1 MIHAL
6 LLKQET
12 RKTFVF
18 SDASFDQCV
27 ALLVMRFIPDALK
40 AVKEMR
46 RVTRRGGTVATA
58 MWDTTGGNELNDVLT
73 EAALILDPKADPKPP
88 SDKDTPGTY
97 GSQQDL
103 SSLWAA
109 AGLTNIETTSLSF
122 RCRFESFNDFWQ
134 PLTEGQGPAGAYLR
148 AISADRRNAL
158 RNLLRERILGS
169 GVDGPLT
176 LRAKAW
182 VVRGV
187 VP

>member
-1 MIHAL
+1 
-6 LLKQET
+6 
-12 RKTFVF
+12 
-18 SDASFDQCV
+18 
-27 ALLVMRFIPDALK
+27 
-40 AVKEMR
+40 MR
-46 RVTRRGGTVATA
+46 RVTRSGGTVATA
-58 MWDTTGGNELNDVLT
+58 VWDTTGGNELNDVLT